1 MDMAKWLRDIGF
13 ERYEPLFAEHAI
25 DADVVA
31 ELTEA
36 DLEKLQIP
44 LGDRK
49 RLLKA
54 IRGTF
59 AEQGEAKHLESA
71 AVRQPQVAERRHLT
85 VMICDL
91 VGSTA
96 LSARLDPEDTA
107 AVFDAFHS
115 TCARIVK
122 AYDGFLSDFRG
133 DGILAYFGHPRAHE
147 DDAERTVRAALDI
160 IDGTSR
166 LVTRAAEPLSVR
178 IGIASGLVVVGDL
191 SGGGAL
197 WDNALIGDPP
207 NLASRLQALAEPGK
221 IVIAGATRRLLP
233 NAFRL
238 RDLGRHDLKGFAEPV
253 AAWSVEGIVALES
266 RFKAAHPTGLTALID
281 REEERTFLRQ
291 RQRLAWGGEGQIVL
305 ISGEE
310 GVGKSRIIASLAEG
324 VADTEHIQ
332 LLYQCSL
339 YHSNS
344 VLYPFIAQLERAAG
358 FKDDDTSEQ
367 RLEKLETVLGR
378 GLSRVDE
385 EAPLFATMLSL
396 PFAGRYPPLALSPPQ
411 QRRRTLSAILDYI
424 EGLAR
429 KGPLLFAFEDAHW
442 ADATSLE
449 LLNLLIDRV
458 RQLPVLGL
466 FTFRS
471 EFEPPWAGFQQ
482 VSMMSLGRLERQHIE
497 PIVTQVTA
505 GRKLPVEVMK
515 QIVAKTDGNPLF
527 IEELTKAVLETE
539 ILIDD
544 GDGYRASGPL
554 PPLAIP
560 ATLQDSLM
568 ARLDRLGPAKEI
580 AQVGSAIGREFSY
593 SLVSALVG
601 RGDSALRHALEQ
613 LEDSELVIC
622 RGDPP
627 DAMYTFKHA
636 LVQEVAYESLLK
648 SRRNLLHAEIA
659 RALENRFHSLVD
671 SQPEILA
678 RHFTEA
684 GLVDRAIDYW
694 LKAGNLALS
703 RSANAEAVK
712 HLREG
717 LKLTESQPQS
727 ARRFRHELDLYL
739 ALGPATAATEGDAA
753 PETLRIFSRARE
765 LLGNAGSPTEQMTV
779 LWGAYLAQS
788 ERAEHRRALDVAR
801 QFLTLAA
808 DNEHPGLSALANRF
822 MGQTLSNM
830 GLFAEARTQLERTLA
845 ICASHKETIAAY
857 RRFGTDDE
865 VMALSFLAMTLLLL
879 GHPDQSDAA
888 IQQALA
894 RARGLRLA
902 FTTSWALSHAALLGV
917 LGWRPR
923 NAATH
928 AEEAIAHSV
937 EHGLVGHERRARFFH
952 GALLAQNDDPH
963 RGVALMGD
971 SLSVTKS
978 TARNRRTLFLGQL
991 ASAHARLGRPE
1002 VAFDMLEEAIQT
1014 AETTHERFFEAEL
1027 CRLQGTVLIA
1037 LGKRDEADARLRQA
1051 LTIARQQNA
1060 RWWELRAATSLARQW
1075 QAEGKPAEAYLLL
1088 EPVYRGF
1095 TEGFDTAE
1103 LQSAK
1108 ALLDSLSGPWGPT
1121 GESEQAH
1128 LIASSKNQDR

>member
-1 MDMAKWLRDIGF
+1 MDMGKWLRDVGF

-25 DADVVA
+25 EADVLA

-54 IRGTF
+54 IKGAFADPGT
-59 AEQGEAKHLESA
+59 AELAESG
-71 AVRQPQVAERRHLT
+71 RQPHVAERRHLT

-115 TCARIVK
+115 SCARIVRS
-122 AYDGFLSDFRG
+122 YDGFLCDFRG

-166 LVTRAAEPLSVR
+166 LETRAAEPLSVR

-191 SGGGAL
+191 TSSGAL

-207 NLASRLQALAEPGK
+207 NLASRLQSLAEPGR
-221 IVIAGATRRLLP
+221 IVMAGSTRRLLP

-238 RDLGRHDLKGFAEPV
+238 RDLGQHDLKGFAEPV
-253 AAWSVEGIVALES
+253 AAWSVEGILSLES
-266 RFKAAHPTGLTALID
+266 RFKAAHPGGLTDLVG
-281 REEERTFLRQ
+281 REDELQFLQERQ
-291 RQRLAWGGEGQIVL
+291 REAWEGEGQIVL

-310 GVGKSRIIASLAEG
+310 GVGKSRIVASLAEG
-324 VADTEHIQ
+324 IADTEYTQ

-339 YHSNS
+339 YHSMS
-344 VLYPFIAQLERAAG
+344 VLHPFIAHLERTAG
-358 FKDDDTSEQ
+358 FKDEDTPEQ
-367 RLEKLETVLGR
+367 RLEKLEAVLGK
-378 GLSRVDE
+378 GLSRVDD
-385 EAPLFATMLSL
+385 EAPLFAAMLSL
-396 PFAGRYPPLALSPPQ
+396 PFAGRYAPLALSPTQ
-411 QRRRTLSAILDYI
+411 QRRRTLAAMLDFI
-424 EGLAR
+424 EGHAR
-429 KGPLLFAFEDAHW
+429 KGPVLFIFEDAHW

-449 LLNLLIDRV
+449 LLNLLIERV

-466 FTFRS
+466 FTFRP
-471 EFEPPWAGFQQ
+471 EFEPQWGALQQ
-482 VSMMSLGRLERQHIE
+482 VSVMTLGRLDRQHIE
-497 PIVTQVTA
+497 KVVTQVTA
-505 GRKLPVEVMK
+505 GRTLPTEVMRE
-515 QIVAKTDGNPLF
+515 IVAKTDGNPLF
-527 IEELTKAVLETE
+527 IEELTKAVLETG
-539 ILIDD
+539 ILVDD

-554 PPLAIP
+554 SPLAIP
-560 ATLQDSLM
+560 TTLQDSLM
-568 ARLDRLGPAKEI
+568 ARLDRLGPVKEI
-580 AQVGSAIGREFSY
+580 AQIGSAIGREFSY

-601 RGDSALRHALEQ
+601 RGDSALRQALDQ

-622 RGDPP
+622 HGDPP
-627 DAMYTFKHA
+627 DAIYTFKHA

-648 SRRNLLHAEIA
+648 SRRNLLHTEIA
-659 RALENRFHSLVD
+659 RALESRFPNLVD
-671 SQPEILA
+671 SQPEIIA
-678 RHFTEA
+678 RHYTEA
-684 GLVDRAIDYW
+684 GMVDPAIDYW
-694 LKAGNLALS
+694 LKAGHLALS

-717 LKLTESQPQS
+717 IKLTESQPES
-727 ARRFRHELDLYL
+727 ARRFRQELDLHL

-753 PETLRIFSRARE
+753 PETMRVFSRARD
-765 LLGNAGSPTEQMTV
+765 LLGNGGTPAEQMTV

-788 ERAEHRRALDVAR
+788 ERAEHRLALDVAQ
-801 QFLTLAA
+801 QFIALAA

-822 MGQTLSNM
+822 TGQTLSFM
-830 GLFAEARTQLERTLA
+830 GAFVDARTQLERTLA
-845 ICASHKETIAAY
+845 ICASHKETLAAY

-879 GHPDQSDAA
+879 GHPEQSDAA
-888 IQQALA
+888 IQQALS
-894 RARGLRLA
+894 RARSLRLA

-917 LGWRPR
+917 LGWNPR
-923 NAATH
+923 NATTL
-928 AEEAIAHSV
+928 AEEAVAHSV
-937 EHGLVGHERRARFFH
+937 EHGLAGHERRARFFH
-952 GALLAQNDDPH
+952 GALLAQSGDPH
-963 RGVALMGD
+963 RGIALMGD
-971 SLSVTKS
+971 ALSVTKS
-978 TARNRRTLFLGQL
+978 TTRNRRTLFLGQL
-991 ASAHARLGRPE
+991 ASANARLGRPE
-1002 VAFDMLEEAIQT
+1002 VSLDLLEQAIQT
-1014 AETTHERFFEAEL
+1014 AEATNERFFEAEL
-1027 CRLQGTVLIA
+1027 CRLQGTVLLE
-1037 LGKRDEADARLRQA
+1037 LGRRDEADARLRQA

-1075 QAEGKPAEAYLLL
+1075 QTEGKPAEAYLLL

-1103 LQSAK
+1103 LRDAK
-1108 ALLDSLSGPWGPT
+1108 VLLDALSGPWSATSDPT
-1121 GESEQAH
+1121 AGVRNSQG
-1128 LIASSKNQDR
+1128 LKNQV

>member
-1 MDMAKWLRDIGF
+1 MDMGKWLRDAGF
-13 ERYEPLFAEHAI
+13 ERYEPLFAENAL
-25 DADVVA
+25 DADVLP
-31 ELTEA
+31 ELTEV

-54 IRGTF
+54 IRATF
-59 AEQGEAKHLESA
+59 AASGANRAEPHESMG
-71 AVRQPQVAERRHLT
+71 VRQPQVAERRHLT

-115 TCARIVK
+115 TCAQIVK
-122 AYDGFLSDFRG
+122 SYDGFLSDFRG

-160 IDGTSR
+160 IDGTLR
-166 LVTRAAEPLSVR
+166 LETKAAEPLSVR

-191 SGGGAL
+191 GGGGAL
-197 WDNALIGDPP
+197 WDNALIGDAP
-207 NLASRLQALAEPGK
+207 NLASRLQSLAEPGK
-221 IVIAGATRRLLP
+221 IVISGATRRLLP
-233 NAFRL
+233 NSFRL

-253 AAWSVEGIVALES
+253 AAWTVEGIVALES
-266 RFKAAHPTGLTALID
+266 RFKGAHPGGLTALID
-281 REEERTFLRQ
+281 REDERAFLWERQ
-291 RQRLAWGGEGQIVL
+291 RQAWEGEGQIVL

-324 VADTEHIQ
+324 VADTQHAH

-344 VLYPFIAQLERAAG
+344 ALHPFIAQLERAAG
-358 FKDDDTSEQ
+358 FKDDDTAE
-367 RLEKLETVLGR
+367 RRFEKLEAVLAR

-385 EAPLFATMLSL
+385 EAPLFAAMLSL
-396 PFAGRYPPLALSPPQ
+396 PFAGRYSPLALSPTQ
-411 QRRRTLSAILDYI
+411 QRRRTLSAMLDYI

-429 KGPLLFAFEDAHW
+429 KGPVLFVFEDAHW

-449 LLNLLIDRV
+449 LLNLLIERV

-466 FTFRS
+466 FTFRR
-471 EFEPPWAGFQQ
+471 EFEPPWAGPQQ
-482 VSMMSLGRLERQHIE
+482 VSMMSLGRLERQYIE
-497 PIVTQVTA
+497 PVVTQVTI
-505 GRKLPVEVMK
+505 GRKLPADVMN

-568 ARLDRLGPAKEI
+568 ARLDRLGSAKEI

-593 SLVSALVG
+593 SLVSTLVG
-601 RGDSALRHALEQ
+601 RGDAALRHALEQ
-613 LEDSELVIC
+613 LEDSELLIC
-622 RGDPP
+622 QGDPP
-627 DAMYTFKHA
+627 DAVYTFKHA

-659 RALENRFHSLVD
+659 RALESRFPNLVD
-671 SQPEILA
+671 SQPEIIA

-684 GLVDRAIDYW
+684 GMIDPAIDYW

-703 RSANAEAVK
+703 HSANAEAVK

-717 LKLTESQPQS
+717 IRLTESQPQS
-727 ARRFRHELDLYL
+727 AKRHRHELDFHL

-753 PETLRIFSRARE
+753 PETVRVFSRARD
-765 LLGNAGSPTEQMTV
+765 LLGSKGTPTEQMTV

-788 ERAEHRRALDVAR
+788 ERAEHRLALDVAR
-801 QFLTLAA
+801 QFIAFAA
-808 DNEHPGLSALANRF
+808 DNEHPGVSALANRF
-822 MGQTLSNM
+822 MGQTLSYM
-830 GLFAEARTQLERTLA
+830 GAFADARIQLERTLA
-845 ICASHKETIAAY
+845 ICASHKEIATY
-857 RRFGTDDE
+857 RRFGSDDQ
-865 VMALSFLAMTLLLL
+865 VMALSFLALTLLLQ
-879 GHPDQSDAA
+879 GYPDQSHAA
-888 IQQALA
+888 IQQALS
-894 RARGLRLA
+894 RARSLGLA
-902 FTTSWALSHAALLGV
+902 FTSSLALSHAGFLGV
-917 LGWRPR
+917 LGWNPKV
-923 NAATH
+923 AAGH
-928 AEEAIAHSV
+928 AEEAIGHAV
-937 EHGLVGHERRARFFH
+937 EHGLVGLERRARFFS
-952 GALLAQNDDPH
+952 GALLVQNGDPD
-963 RGVALMGD
+963 RGIALMDD

-991 ASAHARLGRPE
+991 ASAHGRLGRPQ
-1002 VAFDMLEEAIQT
+1002 VAFDMLEEAIET
-1014 AETTHERFFEAEL
+1014 AEATHERFFEAEL
-1027 CRLQGTVLIA
+1027 CRLQGGVLMQ
-1037 LGKRDEADARLRQA
+1037 LGRRSEADARLRQA
-1051 LTIARQQNA
+1051 LTIAREQGA
-1060 RWWELRAATSLARQW
+1060 RWWELRAAMSLAEQW
-1075 QAEGKPAEAYLLL
+1075 RAEGKPAEAYLLL

-1108 ALLDSLSGPWGPT
+1108 ALLDVLNGPWSAT
-1121 GESEQAH
+1121 NESRGKSTQ
-1128 LIASSKNQDR
+1128 S

>member
-1 MDMAKWLRDIGF
+1 
-13 ERYEPLFAEHAI
+13 
-25 DADVVA
+25 
-31 ELTEA
+31 
-36 DLEKLQIP
+36 
-44 LGDRK
+44 
-49 RLLKA
+49 
-54 IRGTF
+54 
-59 AEQGEAKHLESA
+59 
-71 AVRQPQVAERRHLT
+71 
-85 VMICDL
+85 MICDL

-115 TCARIVK
+115 TCARIVRT
-122 AYDGFLSDFRG
+122 YDGFLSDFRG

-160 IDGTSR
+160 IEGTSR
-166 LVTRAAEPLSVR
+166 LETRAAEPLSVR
-178 IGIASGLVVVGDL
+178 IGIATGLVVVGDL

-221 IVIAGATRRLLP
+221 IVISGATRRLLP
-233 NAFRL
+233 NSFRL

-253 AAWSVEGIVALES
+253 AAWSVEGILALES
-266 RFKAAHPTGLTALID
+266 RFKAAHPAGLAALVD
-281 REEERTFLRQ
+281 REGERSFLGE
-291 RQRLAWGGEGQIVL
+291 RQRLAWKGEGQIVL

-324 VADTEHIQ
+324 VADTEHTQ
-332 LLYQCSL
+332 LLFQCSL
-339 YHSNS
+339 YHANS
-344 VLYPFIAQLERAAG
+344 MLYPFIAQLERAAG
-358 FKDDDTSEQ
+358 FKDDDTPEQ
-367 RLEKLETVLGR
+367 CLEKLEAVLGI

-396 PFAGRYPPLALSPPQ
+396 PFAGRYSPLALSPTQ

-429 KGPLLFAFEDAHW
+429 KGPLLFVFEDAHW

-449 LLNLLIDRV
+449 LLNLMIERV

-471 EFEPPWAGFQQ
+471 EFEPPWAGLQQ
-482 VSMMSLGRLERQHIE
+482 VSTLSLGRLERQHIE
-497 PIVTQVTA
+497 PVVAQVTA
-505 GRKLPVEVMK
+505 GRKLPAEVMK

-601 RGDSALRHALEQ
+601 RGDGALKQALEQ
-613 LEDSELVIC
+613 LENSELVIC
-622 RGDPP
+622 HGHPP
-627 DAMYTFKHA
+627 DAVYTFKHA

-659 RALENRFHSLVD
+659 RVLESRFLHLVD
-671 SQPEILA
+671 SQPEIIA

-717 LKLTESQPQS
+717 LRLTESQPQS

-739 ALGPATAATEGDAA
+739 ALGPATAATEGDSA
-753 PETLRIFSRARE
+753 PETVRIFARARD
-765 LLGNAGSPTEQMTV
+765 LLGKGGSPTEQMTV

-801 QFLTLAA
+801 QFLTLAT

-822 MGQTLSNM
+822 MGQTLAYM
-830 GLFAEARTQLERTLA
+830 GAFDDARTQLERTLA

-879 GHPDQSDAA
+879 GYPDQSDGALKQA
-888 IQQALA
+888 IS
-894 RARGLRLA
+894 RARSLGLA
-902 FTTSWALSHAALLGV
+902 FTTSLALSHVAFCGV
-917 LGWRPR
+917 LGWNP
-923 NAATH
+923 NDAADH
-928 AEEAIAHSV
+928 ADEAIGHAV
-937 EHGLVGHERRARFFH
+937 EHGLVGLERRTRFFR
-952 GALLAQNDDPH
+952 GALLAQKGDAH
-963 RGVALMGD
+963 RGIELMGD

-978 TARNRRTLFLGQL
+978 SARNRRTLFLGQL
-991 ASAHARLGRPE
+991 ASAHAGLGRHE
-1002 VAFDMLEEAIQT
+1002 AAFDMLEEAIQIADAT
-1014 AETTHERFFEAEL
+1014 NERFFEAEL
-1027 CRLQGTVLIA
+1027 CRLQGIVLME
-1037 LGKRDEADARLRQA
+1037 LGRRDEADVRLRQA

-1060 RWWELRAATSLARQW
+1060 RWWELRAATSLARLW
-1075 QAEGKPAEAYLLL
+1075 HAEGKPAEAYLLL

-1103 LQSAK
+1103 LRGAK
-1108 ALLDSLSGPWGPT
+1108 ALLDSFGGP
-1121 GESEQAH
+1121 
-1128 LIASSKNQDR
+1128 